1 MTAKRA
7 GQLAAE
13 GVWATLRRLRD
24 QWVLLVFLITA
35 SFWARDFYEQF
46 VDLPSRVSAQDELI
60 VQLQAEIARLD
71 TQLITRAA
79 DRSPVLAFPGLGHGI
94 DDGQSGQPVT
104 ARLDPVQWLRSDCRT
119 SDLAAFMIDSRDQWY
134 SVETDL
140 VRLPQLSGVQQLA
153 FGVTVHPRMTA
164 GRAQFLIQ
172 ITQDCGSHLQVDSSP
187 RLHFR
192 VLETGSGQPAN

>member
-7 GQLAAE
+7 GRIAAE

-24 QWVLLVFLITA
+24 QWVLLVFAVTA
-35 SFWARDFYEQF
+35 LFWARDFYEQYME
-46 VDLPSRVSAQDELI
+46 LPSHVATQGERI
-60 VQLQAEIARLD
+60 IQLQNEIARLEGRVA
-71 TQLITRAA
+71 TRAA
-79 DRSPVLAFPGLGHGI
+79 DRSPVLAFPGMQHGI
-94 DDGQSGQPVT
+94 DDGEVGEPVT
-104 ARLDPVQWLRSDCRT
+104 ARLNPVQWLRADCQT
-119 SDLAAFMIDSRDQWY
+119 DELAAFMIDSGDQWY

-153 FGVTVHPRMTA
+153 FGVKVHPRMTV

-187 RLHFR
+187 LLHFR
-192 VLETGSGQPAN
+192 VLETVSDIPAN

>member
-1 MTAKRA
+1 MTAIRVGK
-7 GQLAAE
+7 LAAE
-13 GVWATLRRLRD
+13 GVWVTLKRLRD

-46 VDLPSRVSAQDELI
+46 VDLPSHVAAQDELI
-60 VQLQAEIARLD
+60 VQLQAEIKRLD
-71 TQLITRAA
+71 KRVVARVA
-79 DRSPVLAFPGLGHGI
+79 DRSPVLAFPGLRHGI
-94 DDGQSGQPVT
+94 DDGESGEPVT

-119 SDLAAFMIDSRDQWY
+119 SDLAAFMIDSHDQWY

-192 VLETGSGQPAN
+192 VLETGPESPAN